1 MPCESLRNGQSKKE
15 RDRDVKVALARLET
29 YLKNGQV
36 SLGIGTNGAI
46 VFRGWDKTARNGVSD
61 VCAYRKLA
69 IAGSWELKQAQAR
82 AELLTGRK
90 VDAKLVASGLHSHDG
105 GKTWSKD

>member
-1 MPCESLRNGQSKKE
+1 MPCETMSNGNKKQRA
-15 RDRDVKVALARLET
+15 RDIKIALARLEQ
-29 YLKNGQV
+29 YLKTGKVQ
-36 SLGIGTNGAI
+36 LGVGTNGAI
-46 VFRGWDKTARNGVSD
+46 VFKGWESAERNGVSD

-82 AELLTGRK
+82 AELMSGRK
-90 VDAKLVASGLHSHDG
+90 VDAKLVASGVHSHDG